1 MISESDYK
9 KYFGVDTAPSNFKR
23 LEKVAIN
30 NLKAVMIVNVPNDT
44 DDVYEDFCDAIKE
57 QIYFLDMNSD
67 LINGASSGGYTL
79 GSYSENNPS
88 KETKNAETINR
99 ISPVAYDILLNCGLL
114 YSGLKGR
121 CF

>member
-9 KYFGVDTAPSNFKR
+9 KYFGVGTAPSNFKR

-79 GSYSENNPS
+79 GSYSENNSS